1 VAYKKVKYVFDPIGD
16 LKIVNKQ
23 AVLEEISDLIKDEI
37 LAHVG
42 DGDSP
47 VKGEGKF
54 KKLDPKYAKKEK
66 FGDPN
71 PNLDLTGAMLDNL
84 VVRPIKG
91 KIEVFVEGSSNLM
104 RGKVEGHNQH
114 DSSLTPRIE
123 KRRFI
128 PAESQTFKPAIM
140 RTIKDILQENIEPE
154 EIGGVT
160 RRPTAARTESARIT
174 RSVQDALDDFGFTEF
189 FEDNE

>member
-37 LAHVG
+37 LAHVS
-42 DGDSP
+42 DGKSP
-47 VKGEGKF
+47 VEGEGTF
-54 KKLDPKYAKKEK
+54 KKLNKDYAKKEK
-66 FGDPN
+66 FGDTN
-71 PNLDLTGAMLDNL
+71 PNLDLTGDMLDSL
-84 VVRPIKG
+84 TVRPNKG
-91 KIEVFVEGSSNLM
+91 KIEVFVEGGSKLM

-114 DSSLTPRIE
+114 DSSLTPKIR

-128 PAESQTFKPAIM
+128 PDENQTFKRGIM
-140 RTIKDILQENIEPE
+140 RTIKDIL

-160 RRPTAARTESARIT
+160 RRAETARTESARVS
-174 RSVQDALDDFGFTEF
+174 RSVQEALKDFGFSQF
-189 FEDNE
+189 FKDED

>member
-37 LAHVG
+37 LAHVS
-42 DGDSP
+42 DGKSP
-47 VKGEGKF
+47 VEGEGTF
-54 KKLDPKYAKKEK
+54 KKLNKDYAKKEK
-66 FGDPN
+66 FGDTN
-71 PNLDLTGAMLDNL
+71 PNLDLTGDMLDNL
-84 VVRPIKG
+84 VVKPNKG
-91 KIEVFVEGSSNLM
+91 KIEVFVEGGTSLM

-114 DSSLTPRIE
+114 DSGLDHPLPR
-123 KRRFI
+123 RRFI
-128 PAESQTFKPAIM
+128 PDEKQKFRPAIM

-174 RSVQDALDDFGFTEF
+174 RSVQDALDDFGFSEF